1 MSYFEKLSLLGF
13 DAKLAVAAGLIYLVA
28 IILLIISLTKARSYR
43 GVLGLL
49 IVGFVTHASSFLTR
63 AILCQRL
70 PIASLFE
77 YILLFSLVTM
87 LIYLIY
93 LREAIG
99 GAGLV
104 AVLAIVFA
112 LLVGSPY
119 FYSPPSTSLLPAL
132 RSGWLYVHVS
142 LTIVSQTFFAIGFV
156 ASLLYILRHRSGG
169 DVSKFDR
176 IMYRS
181 ISIGFAFF
189 TAGALVAGSLWA
201 KKAWGSYWSWDPKE
215 VMSLVVWLV
224 YAVYLHARLVKG
236 LAGVTS
242 ALISVLGFVLIL
254 LTAISTLFVGGL
266 HSYR

>member
-1 MSYFEKLSLLGF
+1 MSYFEKLTLVGF
-13 DAKLAVAAGLIYLVA
+13 DAKLAVTAGLIYLVA
-28 IILLIISLTKARSYR
+28 IIWLIISLTKGRSDR
-43 GVLGLL
+43 GSLGPV
-49 IVGFVTHASSFLTR
+49 IVGFVTHASSFLAR

-70 PIASLFE
+70 PIANLFE
-77 YILLFSLVTM
+77 YMLLFSLVTM
-87 LIYLIY
+87 LIYLAY
-93 LREAIG
+93 LRKAIV

-104 AVLAIVFA
+104 AVLAIVLG
-112 LLVGSPY
+112 LLVASPY

-132 RSGWLYVHVS
+132 RSAWLYVHVS
-142 LTIVSQTFFAIGFV
+142 LTIVGQTFFAIGFV

-169 DVSKFDR
+169 DASNLDR

-201 KKAWGSYWSWDPKE
+201 KMAWGSYWSWDPKE

-242 ALISVLGFVLIL
+242 AIISILGFVLIL